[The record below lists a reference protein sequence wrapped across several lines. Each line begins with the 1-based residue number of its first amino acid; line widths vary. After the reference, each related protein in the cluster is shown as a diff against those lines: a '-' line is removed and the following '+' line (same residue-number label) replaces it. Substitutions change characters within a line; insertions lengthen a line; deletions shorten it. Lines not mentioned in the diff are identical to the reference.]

1 MKPSFHSLTT
11 ISTWNQS
18 KKPPNQI
25 GLTGFRDKVAT
36 QLLTSGG
43 RTFTADCLSWQRTGK
58 QNILWSLKPGVCA
71 FNSDLPD
78 RARREFSFGESYAIF
93 THAPE
98 ANVSMQFSTQ
108 LNKCLACRVPIT
120 KALWGS
126 SGHVPEKLQ
135 VIVQWFPCR
144 QVRLSPAWSG
154 QAAPSSKPNT
164 FFVTSSRFVLLALK
178 LRKLLMEYFD
188 LALS

>member
-18 KKPPNQI
+18 KKTPNQI

-58 QNILWSLKPGVCA
+58 QNILWSLKSGACA
-71 FNSDLPD
+71 FNWDLPD

-93 THAPE
+93 THAPQAIGGDRE
-98 ANVSMQFSTQ
+98 HAIFNAIKQMFSLPGPYYKSFVRFVWARARKTTGNSSVISLQ
-108 LNKCLACRVPIT
+108 ASASFSCRI
-120 KALWGS
+120 
-126 SGHVPEKLQ
+126 
-135 VIVQWFPCR
+135 
-144 QVRLSPAWSG
+144 WSG
-154 QAAPSSKPNT
+154 ST
-164 FFVTSSRFVLLALK
+164 VV
-178 LRKLLMEYFD
+178 
-188 LALS
+188 